1 VTGPQPEPP
10 IAPKAP
16 AEAAPDPVSD
26 PVSDPESDPASVKG
40 STGLSGN
47 RARDHLA
54 NERTYLAWL
63 RTAIGVL
70 ALAAAIARFG
80 TSPGT
85 REKIAVGITG
95 LLGLTMLGIGTR
107 RYYQVA
113 RDLERGRFEISRRTP
128 LVVAALVLV
137 AALTVLPLLL

>member
-1 VTGPQPEPP
+1 VPGTPPDTEP
-10 IAPKAP
+10 AP
-16 AEAAPDPVSD
+16 ANGAT
-26 PVSDPESDPASVKG
+26 G
-40 STGLSGN
+40 STGN

-80 TSPGT
+80 GAPGVH
-85 REKIAVGITG
+85 EKLAVGVTG
-95 LLGLTMLGIGTR
+95 LLGVFMLGVGTR

-113 RDLERGRFEISRRTP
+113 RDLEQGHFEISRRTP
-128 LVVAALVLV
+128 LVVGAVVLV

>member
-1 VTGPQPEPP
+1 VSGVQSPGGP
-10 IAPKAP
+10 ARGP
-16 AEAAPDPVSD
+16 AADGSSD
-26 PVSDPESDPASVKG
+26 PGAVDT
-40 STGLSGN
+40 STGSSGN

-80 TSPGT
+80 NAPGSH
-85 REKIAVGITG
+85 EKTAVAITG
-95 LLGLTMLGIGTR
+95 LLGLVLLGTGTR

-128 LVVAALVLV
+128 LVIAAVVVV

>member
-1 VTGPQPEPP
+1 VGADALPEGPG
-10 IAPKAP
+10 P
-16 AEAAPDPVSD
+16 AAAQAPDPTAVD
-26 PVSDPESDPASVKG
+26 G
-40 STGLSGN
+40 STGRSGN

-80 TSPGT
+80 TGPSG
-85 REKIAVGITG
+85 RDKVAVVITG
-95 LLGLTMLGIGTR
+95 IMGLVLLGTGTR

-128 LVVAALVLV
+128 LVVGAVVVV
-137 AALTVLPLLL
+137 AALSVLPLLL